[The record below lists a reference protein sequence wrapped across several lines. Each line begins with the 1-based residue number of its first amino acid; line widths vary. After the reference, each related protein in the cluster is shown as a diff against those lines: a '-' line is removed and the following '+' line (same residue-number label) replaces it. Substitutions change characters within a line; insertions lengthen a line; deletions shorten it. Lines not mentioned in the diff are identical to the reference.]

1 MRKNYTWKNRMS
13 NTTKTEMV
21 EEMKPGKTD
30 KKDNVEEGRS
40 LQSRRVNYAINEK
53 TAIKKNIKSCRK
65 VPLKIKMEKRDLRI
79 FCSTTIFG
87 NIKKIIIET
96 TASYYVLEK
105 TEDRD
110 ISGKVVIE
118 TIKTKEKYER
128 RALPIFVTNIYRTT
142 NTLLINKTK
151 VQRFMQEILPVL
163 QSWIDQNKK
172 EIDICD
178 QNVVYPGRQVV
189 CNNTSQHKIDHKIN
203 E

>member
-142 NTLLINKTK
+142 NTLLINETK

-172 EIDICD
+172 EIDM
-178 QNVVYPGRQVV
+178 
-189 CNNTSQHKIDHKIN
+189 
-203 E
+203 